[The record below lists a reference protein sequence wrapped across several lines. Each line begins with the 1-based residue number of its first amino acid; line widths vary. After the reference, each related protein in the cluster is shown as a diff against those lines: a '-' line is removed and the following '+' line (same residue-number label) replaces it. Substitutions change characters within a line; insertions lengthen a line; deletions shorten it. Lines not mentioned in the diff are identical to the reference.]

1 MVRYGTTRQ
10 QAFDW
15 LAKAGQHR
23 HREPVEI
30 AAEVLN
36 TRKPLPPPKLTVPR
50 TRGAA
55 P

>member
-1 MVRYGTTRQ
+1 MVRYRTTRQ
-10 QAFDW
+10 QAFDRR
-15 LAKAGQHR
+15 AKAGQHH
-23 HREPVEI
+23 HREPVKI
-30 AAEVLN
+30 ATEVLN